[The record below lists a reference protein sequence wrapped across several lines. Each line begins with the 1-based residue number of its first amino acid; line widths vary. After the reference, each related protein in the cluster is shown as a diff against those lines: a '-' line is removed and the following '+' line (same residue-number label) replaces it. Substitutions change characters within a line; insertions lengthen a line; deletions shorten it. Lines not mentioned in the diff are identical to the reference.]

1 MKKGCLLAV
10 GGVVAFALIIV
21 AIMSIVFTATSG
33 AVAEAEAF
41 LRLSTEGRYE
51 ESYASA
57 SQSLQANQT
66 QSEFATK
73 FARLGISGFESA
85 SWNKREIKN
94 GIATL
99 EGTVKTPDGEVVGLT
114 MRLLKEDGAWKVV
127 SISGSDDGATTI
139 SKARAD
145 RGELPGEEE
154 AGRLA
159 RQSLLQLNSA
169 MRSGDFGPFH
179 DSISEQW
186 QEQIS
191 AEKLKSVFQPLAAQG
206 VDFSGVEETE
216 PVFAMPPSR
225 DSDGLLV
232 LAGHFPTEPRRTVFR
247 LTFISEG
254 ADWKLFG
261 INAKAAA
268 NPLPLPPPEEIKS
281 LVELTLL
288 DFNAA
293 LQAGDFTQFHAELS
307 TPFRRQNSPED
318 LQKAFQAFIDE
329 KIDLTS
335 IVDLEPSFSSQ
346 PTLDEENSLVVKGYY
361 PTDPSRLHFDFR
373 FTPEPPDWKL
383 LVIDISLK

>member
-1 MKKGCLLAV
+1 M
-10 GGVVAFALIIV
+10 GGVVGFALIIV
-21 AIMSIVFTATSG
+21 AIISIVFTATGG

-57 SQSLQANQT
+57 SQALQANQT
-66 QSEFATK
+66 QAEFTTK
-73 FARLGISGFESA
+73 FSRLGISGFESA

-99 EGTVKTPDGEVVGLT
+99 EGTVRTGEGGAVRLT
-114 MRLLKEDGAWKVV
+114 VRLLKEGGAWKVV
-127 SISGSDDGATTI
+127 SVSGDDDGVTTI
-139 SKARAD
+139 TKARAD
-145 RGELPGEEE
+145 KGELPEEEE

-159 RQSLLQLNSA
+159 RQSLLELNSA
-169 MRSGDFGPFH
+169 MQSGDFASFY

-186 QEQIS
+186 QDQIT
-191 AEKLKSVFQPLAAQG
+191 AEKLESVFQPLAAQG
-206 VDFSGVEETE
+206 VDFSGVEEAE
-216 PVFAMPPSR
+216 PVFGMPPSR

-254 ADWKLFG
+254 AEWKLFG

-268 NPLPLPPPEEIKS
+268 NPLPLPPSEEIKS

-293 LQAGDFTQFHAELS
+293 LQAQDFTQFHAELS

-335 IVDLEPSFSSQ
+335 IVDLEPSFSGQ
-346 PTLDEENSLVVKGYY
+346 PTLDAENSLVVKGYY
-361 PTDPSRLHFDFR
+361 PTAPSRLHFDFR